1 MIRRIERPPSFPPR
15 RLGISRRNQR
25 LEPVVEDF
33 DFPELALRYSNGF
46 VTVEIT
52 HDAVDAYV
60 EENGDVPL
68 PVHVDPQNGDRRT
81 FDPKSRVRVV
91 YDREAHLREVTT
103 RGRDGQ
109 FVRLT
114 VLPRAIAAAG
124 PEGGGYEA
132 LDDVPDEERRDAGG
146 DAFDHVVEEEDVEP
160 QHTRDEDEPGAEE
173 HGDEPRAEVAIEPG
187 TVERTDGVGGDR
199 EPDQV
204 AAGGGERSDEPCDA
218 ADVALEH
225 RQPG

>member
-33 DFPELALRYSNGF
+33 AFPELALRYSNGF

-60 EENGDVPL
+60 EEHGDVPL
-68 PVHVDPQNGDRRT
+68 PVYVDPQNGDRRT
-81 FDPKSRVRVV
+81 FDPESRVRVV

-114 VLPRAIAAAG
+114 VLPSAIADTR
-124 PEGGGYEA
+124 PERGGYEA
-132 LDDVPDEERRDAGG
+132 LHDVPDEERRDAGG
-146 DAFDHVVEEEDVEP
+146 DAFDEIVEEEDVEP
-160 QHTRDEDEPGAEE
+160 QHAGDEHEPGAQED
-173 HGDEPRAEVAIEPG
+173 GDEARAEAAIETG
-187 TVERTDGVGGDR
+187 TVERADGVGGEW

-204 AAGGGERSDEPCDA
+204 AAGRPEEPHDA
-218 ADVALEH
+218 ADIPLQH
-225 RQPG
+225 RQAG

>member
-60 EENGDVPL
+60 EEHGDVPL
-68 PVHVDPQNGDRRT
+68 PVYVDPQNGDRRT

-114 VLPRAIAAAG
+114 VLPSAIADPR
-124 PEGGGYEA
+124 PEPGGYEA
-132 LDDVPDEERRDAGG
+132 LHHVPDEERRDAGN
-146 DAFDHVVEEEDVEP
+146 DAFDEIVEEEDVEP
-160 QHTRDEDEPGAEE
+160 QDAGDEDQPGAEE
-173 HGDEPRAEVAIEPG
+173 DGDEARAEVAVEPG
-187 TVERTDGVGGDR
+187 MVERADGVGGER
-199 EPDQV
+199 EADQV
-204 AAGGGERSDEPCDA
+204 AAGRPEEPHDA
-218 ADVALEH
+218 ADVPLQH
-225 RQPG
+225 RQAG

>member
-33 DFPELALRYSNGF
+33 AFPELALRYSNGF

-60 EENGDVPL
+60 EEHGDVPL
-68 PVHVDPQNGDRRT
+68 PVYVDQQNGDRRT

-109 FVRLT
+109 YVRLT
-114 VLPRAIAAAG
+114 VLPSAIADPGA
-124 PEGGGYEA
+124 EGGGYET
-132 LDDVPDEERRDAGG
+132 LDDIPDEEWRDADG
-146 DAFDHVVEEEDVEP
+146 DAFDQIVEEEDVEP
-160 QHTRDEDEPGAEE
+160 QHAGDEHDHGAEE
-173 HGDEPRAEVAIEPG
+173 DGDEPQAEIAIEPG
-187 TVERTDGVGGDR
+187 AVKGADGVGRDG
-199 EPDQV
+199 ETDQV
-204 AAGGGERSDEPCDA
+204 AAGGGERSNETRDA
-218 ADVALEH
+218 ADVPLED
-225 RQPG
+225 R

>member
-52 HDAVDAYV
+52 HDALDAYV

-68 PVHVDPQNGDRRT
+68 PVYVDPQNGDRRT

-91 YDREAHLREVTT
+91 YDREAQLREVTT

-114 VLPRAIAAAG
+114 VLPRPIADPG
-124 PEGGGYEA
+124 SEGGGHEA
-132 LDDVPDEERRDAGG
+132 LEDIADEERRDAGS
-146 DAFDHVVEEEDVEP
+146 DAFDQVVEEEDVQP
-160 QHTRDEDEPGAEE
+160 QDAGDEHQPGAEE
-173 HGDEPRAEVAIEPG
+173 DGDEPRSEIAIEPG
-187 TVERTDGVGGDR
+187 TVERADGVGGDR

-204 AAGGGERSDEPCDA
+204 AAGRGERSDEPRDA
-218 ADVALEH
+218 ADVALEY
-225 RQPG
+225 RQAG